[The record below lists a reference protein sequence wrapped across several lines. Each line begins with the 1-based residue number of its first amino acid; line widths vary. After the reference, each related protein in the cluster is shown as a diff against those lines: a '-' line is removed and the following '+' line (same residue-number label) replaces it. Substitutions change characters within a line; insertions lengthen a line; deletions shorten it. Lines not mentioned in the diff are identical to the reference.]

1 MLTTNE
7 LQKYIMSEIN
17 DKLDEISYSNVFFE
31 KGDDNSA
38 EGTYILVQIQ
48 IIIFF
53 MQKRGR

>member
-17 DKLDEISYSNVFFE
+17 DKLDEIHTVMFFSK
-31 KGDDNSA
+31 KGMIIVLR
-38 EGTYILVQIQ
+38 EHTFLVQIQ

>member
-17 DKLDEISYSNVFFE
+17 DKLDEISYSNVFSK
-31 KGDDNSA
+31 KGMIIVLR
-38 EGTYILVQIQ
+38 EHTFLVQIQ